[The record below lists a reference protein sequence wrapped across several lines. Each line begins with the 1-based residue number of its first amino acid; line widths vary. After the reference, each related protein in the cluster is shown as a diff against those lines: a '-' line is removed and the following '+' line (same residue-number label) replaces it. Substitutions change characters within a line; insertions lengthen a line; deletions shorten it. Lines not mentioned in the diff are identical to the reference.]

1 MSFYPISKEKIGQ
14 YRREYFVDRNLLN
27 NFEYELLPLEIKM
40 AYADSIYGSKISE
53 MISKDQK
60 YLESYGYIPE
70 IYTPY
75 FEANGCTF
83 ENFDFGREEYEIR
96 LNNPS
101 KKLVVSRKH
110 KKSLNN
116 YIKGVR
122 LAKAKAFESA
132 TTRYYSQIIN
142 AVNNGSLDLYVL
154 DIKTMLKELENNS
167 VNHLTFLTEEEKE
180 EIIKAELFYSIEAM
194 KKNKEPKA
202 LDKLPQ
208 KYLTV
213 LNKLLTDYRNNK
225 ETKKI

>member
-1 MSFYPISKEKIGQ
+1 MSFYPILEEKIGQ
-14 YRREYFVDRNLLN
+14 YRREYFVNRDLLN
-27 NFEYELLPLEIKM
+27 NFEYVLLPLEIKM
-40 AYADSIYGSKISE
+40 AYVDSIYGSKISE
-53 MISKDQK
+53 MISKGQK
-60 YLESYGYIPE
+60 NLESYGYIPE
-70 IYTPY
+70 IYMPY

-83 ENFDFGREEYEIR
+83 ENYDFGREEYEIR
-96 LNNPS
+96 LNNPD
-101 KKLVVSRKH
+101 KKLVVSRKD

-142 AVNNGSLDLYVL
+142 AVNNGSLDLYAL
-154 DIKTMLKELENNS
+154 DIKAMLKELENNS
-167 VNHLTFLTEEEKE
+167 VNHLTFLSEEEKE
-180 EIIKAELFYSIEAM
+180 EIIKAELFYCIEAM
-194 KKNKEPKA
+194 KKNRELKA

-208 KYLTV
+208 EYLNV